1 MSKLL
6 LTGFGGIL
14 GAAVLSAILMVANN
28 PAQSLTVSAVEA
40 TDTAVSKPGRV
51 TLVFEPLNET
61 VDRN

>member
-28 PAQSLTVSAVEA
+28 PAQSLTVSPA
-40 TDTAVSKPGRV
+40 DTPGAAVSEPGRV